1 MSFGSG
7 SPDLRDHLAAL
18 FKAAEDNRRDEMARI
33 LGIEQGPEPK
43 VEPSKV
49 EVFDTVHATR
59 GTIPHA
65 RRLFGVEF
73 EREDLSRQLLKG
85 VAESKIDVVEKA
97 LKGRAVLSHLRKTG
111 WKRSRFKDLADL
123 EKQIKELK
131 ELGLN
136 KLNEEKSKLEEKIQ
150 NCEAEEERK
159 QLSSELENILVNI
172 GKIKRQIKQKEKEKN
187 ELLQK
192 YTCDIC
198 KEFLDEAVKTK
209 CGRYC
214 WDCWQDW
221 AHNKCW
227 AQDNRSKKPLCPNPI
242 DCSCRGTCEPMESER
257 EEINKLKVIKACE
270 FRCGESGRESVDA
283 KNESKKYC
291 SLSEYKK
298 HRDQCEKNPGREQ
311 RKEEAPPIVMMW
323 PDLCLQDGEG
333 QDALYKAAGMGKLK
347 IVKMLIEAVTNA
359 DPKKRA
365 ELLGNRYSCR
375 RWISLLR
382 VSNGSL
388 RSPLHVAS
396 RGGHLQVVGLLLKE
410 QADLRATTQAG
421 SCPLSYAVQNKDW
434 LMTHMLLVAGS
445 DITTE
450 TLNDL
455 KMTQIPTWFPKLL
468 NAEEEKAP
476 LVVAIRS
483 NYRIEEVAKKLRNAT
498 KDEVNDSLLDGTTP
512 LLAACSKPSEE
523 EAKWLVQ
530 SLVEKNADVNKPG
543 FTNNSPLLA
552 ACEKGHFKLALYLLK
567 AGSRWDEQDVEGR
580 TPLSVLS
587 WRSQDADELIEYLH
601 MCLKIFSIQEKDLET
616 FDQLENFTELGFGDF
631 GVVVEAKY
639 AGQAHAVKFPRT
651 TKNQKIR
658 HLRRSTEDGQYSVS
672 SNPDQRFNLSATTAP
687 SPTRLARKTPHE
699 KVSATSSVD
708 TLAAASPF
716 GSRSSEFY
724 LDFKHEQSTAS
735 PQNRESN
742 ERRRIYSEFLH
753 EALVCTRVGYK
764 KNVVPFCGANLS
776 LDKEPFL
783 VFEKMPGNSVH
794 KHLFSYKNEPPL
806 DEWCK
811 KYHPWIYR
819 ALPQAASG
827 LLALHMEGV
836 VHRDVRAHNF
846 LVGASYIEESKGG
859 DASQETKNRADPDS
873 RIRQKIYISD
883 FGLSQ
888 MLKKEKKEGKASEE
902 FKEDGTL
909 TYPTPY
915 PWMWTA
921 PEILQH
927 DIRFSKKSDV
937 YMFGMFIYSPL
948 SLDVPH
954 NAFLERTS
962 VWICWNWDCDPS
974 YGFVVIRH

>member
-1 MSFGSG
+1 MERYPAAAPVGYPRGCLSWAGALGGLPWLGYLGWFPERGNEGKTCGMLPLVDVQTFSRNSQKRREPKVKVDLGFMGAAASKAEEAQPQPEEAPPVQHVPGTSISEKEWHTTQAQTASPDSESSTEVHWREAKTASFPSAASPTLISLASGTANLAASPPTLTSFASESGPTFMSLASGTSPPLTSVASG
-7 SPDLRDHLAAL
+7 STDVPASSSDREVAFNPQSQSLHLASLSRKELRDHLAAL

-49 EVFDTVHATR
+49 EVFDRVHPTR

-111 WKRSRFKDLADL
+111 WKRARFKDLDDL
-123 EKQIKELK
+123 DKLIKQLQNDKK
-131 ELGLN
+131 RGLN
-136 KLNEEKSKLEEKIQ
+136 KLHEEKSKLEEKIQ

-159 QLSSELENILVNI
+159 QLSSKLENILVKI
-172 GKIKRQIKQKEKEKN
+172 GTINRQIEQKEKEKN

-221 AHNKCW
+221 ANNKYW
-227 AQDNRSKKPLCPNPI
+227 TQDNRSNKPLCPNPI

-270 FRCGESGRESVDA
+270 FRCGESGWESVDA
-283 KNESKKYC
+283 KKESKKYC

-333 QDALYKAAGMGKLK
+333 QDALYKAAGMGKIK

-382 VSNGSL
+382 VSKGSL

-410 QADLRATTQAG
+410 QADLRAFTQSG

-450 TLNDL
+450 SLNDL
-455 KMTQIPTWFPKLL
+455 KMTQNPTWFPKLL

-483 NYRIEEVAKKLRNAT
+483 NYRIEEVAKKLSNAT

-512 LLAACSKPSEE
+512 LLAACSKPSED

-543 FTNNSPLLA
+543 FINNSPLLA

-587 WRSQDADELIEYLH
+587 WRSQDADDLVEYLQL
-601 MCLKIFSIQEKDLET
+601 CLKIFSIPEKEIKT
-616 FDQLENFTELGFGDF
+616 FDQLENYAELGSGMF

-639 AGQAHAVKFPRT
+639 TGQAHAVKFPIT

-672 SNPDQRFNLSATTAP
+672 SNPDQKPGLSATTAP
-687 SPTRLARKTPHE
+687 YPKRLARNTPHDE
-699 KVSATSSVD
+699 KVFTRPSSMPVD
-708 TLAAASPF
+708 TLATASPF

-724 LDFKHEQSTAS
+724 LDVKHEPSTAS

-753 EALVCTRVGYK
+753 EALICTRVG
-764 KNVVPFCGANLS
+764 
-776 LDKEPFL
+776 
-783 VFEKMPGNSVH
+783 
-794 KHLFSYKNEPPL
+794 
-806 DEWCK
+806 
-811 KYHPWIYR
+811 
-819 ALPQAASG
+819 
-827 LLALHMEGV
+827 
-836 VHRDVRAHNF
+836 
-846 LVGASYIEESKGG
+846 
-859 DASQETKNRADPDS
+859 
-873 RIRQKIYISD
+873 
-883 FGLSQ
+883 
-888 MLKKEKKEGKASEE
+888 
-902 FKEDGTL
+902 
-909 TYPTPY
+909 
-915 PWMWTA
+915 
-921 PEILQH
+921 
-927 DIRFSKKSDV
+927 
-937 YMFGMFIYSPL
+937 
-948 SLDVPH
+948 
-954 NAFLERTS
+954 
-962 VWICWNWDCDPS
+962 
-974 YGFVVIRH
+974 